1 MKKILGLLTLL
12 ALPCSL
18 LAQTNSLI
26 YFYHHNGGGNSS
38 ILCLPTG
45 TNYLAT
51 GGLGDGTAA
60 IAFFSTSNSWV
71 VSGLT
76 TGNEWTMD
84 SVPYPSNGQV
94 YALYGSTG
102 PLLDTW
108 SNSCTLTFNNFSAP
122 ALILQTA
129 SLTNF
134 WPAGGGAVNI
144 AAQGVADTNSAVILT
159 LNSNVLFESSP
170 NLTPGLLWT
179 LRSQLQLDSSN
190 NLNVAT
196 TLNGGPAGFV
206 SLTNFAGTN
215 MNLSLAADATM
226 NTNVIV
232 TGVQVTGGQ
241 AVNGAQPFYV
251 WPPAGTSGGGVTNFV
266 FAASSVASTSAP
278 VMAIVGVTN
287 NIAYCFVQIP
297 AGAPGAPGAPGTNT
311 VSVTNVY
318 TAYNPSN
325 CILTGSRFTITN
337 IATLNFAGTNFIG
350 RFPQVDSYTL
360 HVPNIGG
367 GGLDPGVPEFEQV
380 WLNYTATNWSGT
392 NGWFLP
398 TSSMNTM
405 VYTNVAVAVVGAV
418 GNTGALDIY
427 GMDHPPQA
435 GVYNMIYRQGI
446 GTQMTPTLPTDLV
459 NLQYLQNY
467 VGQYFAS
474 PVYKFIDTNSLT
486 HVQIINGS
494 QLLLDVTSMNYY
506 LTVSSIKA
514 VGTNIQMGVALSN
527 YVPGYQFQIST
538 NMLAAGSGFVTS
550 TNFTISTNA
559 GMVIFTTPML
569 STYAYYRQLFTQ
581 LPMAK
586 FYSPLAADLFIIP
599 SNSWATLYS
608 EATNKLS
615 PGGTALNINS
625 NGSSQLWKIYDSN
638 GVFLVSPQ

>member
-1 MKKILGLLTLL
+1 
-12 ALPCSL
+12 
-18 LAQTNSLI
+18 
-26 YFYHHNGGGNSS
+26 
-38 ILCLPTG
+38 
-45 TNYLAT
+45 
-51 GGLGDGTAA
+51 
-60 IAFFSTSNSWV
+60 
-71 VSGLT
+71 
-76 TGNEWTMD
+76 
-84 SVPYPSNGQV
+84 
-94 YALYGSTG
+94 
-102 PLLDTW
+102 
-108 SNSCTLTFNNFSAP
+108 
-122 ALILQTA
+122 
-129 SLTNF
+129 
-134 WPAGGGAVNI
+134 
-144 AAQGVADTNSAVILT
+144 VILT

-196 TLNGGPAGFV
+196 TLNGGPAGFFET
-206 SLTNFAGTN
+206 TNFIGTN
-215 MNLSLAADATM
+215 MSLSLSADATL
-226 NTNVIV
+226 NTNITV
-232 TGVQVTGGQ
+232 TSVQVTGGQ

-251 WPPAGTSGGGVTNFV
+251 WPPAGNAGGGVTNIGFTNTTTLPPG
-266 FAASSVASTSAP
+266 SSAT
-278 VMAIVGVTN
+278 VTN
-287 NIAYCFVQIP
+287 MGVIGGIAYFSIGVP
-297 AGAPGAPGAPGTNT
+297 SGAPGSPGAPGAPGAPGTNM
-311 VSVTNVY
+311 VSLTNVY

-325 CILTGSRFTITN
+325 CILTSSRFTITN
-337 IATLNFAGTNFIG
+337 IATLNFAGTNYIG

-367 GGLDPGVPEFEQV
+367 GGLAPGVPEFEQV

-398 TSSMNTM
+398 MSSMNTM

-418 GNTGALDIY
+418 GNTGALDIF

-446 GTQMTPTLPTDLV
+446 GTQMNPTLPTDLV
-459 NLQYLQNY
+459 NLQSLQNY
-467 VGQYFAS
+467 VAQYFAS

-506 LTVSSIKA
+506 LTVSSVVA
-514 VGTNIQMGVALSN
+514 AGTNIQIGIALTN

-538 NMLAAGSGFVTS
+538 NPSAAGAGFVTS
-550 TNFTISTNA
+550 TNFTISTNS
-559 GMVIFTTPML
+559 GMVILTTPM
-569 STYAYYRQLFTQ
+569 SASYGFYRQLFTQ

-586 FYSPLAADLFIIP
+586 FYSPLAADLFIVP
-599 SNSWATLYS
+599 SNSWATLYN

-625 NGSSQLWKIYDSN
+625 NGSSHLWKIYDSN